1 MKYIASIV
9 LTLLCLNLFVA
20 RTNAQ
25 TIDQASASFQEFNRL
40 RLTGGTKEDVY
51 TALYKSYKE
60 YAAIVVKSAPNSS
73 DYLQA
78 KNGLREVYPF
88 LQEGARYYSSKGDN
102 KTGLMF
108 AQSFMDIPLMNA
120 FRGENFVKD
129 NYFPTMAYFAASG
142 SFNARDYSKA
152 IAYFR
157 AYLNTGDQV
166 YRQRV
171 YTAMAASCVSIKNS
185 QLTKEVVNEGLVYY
199 PDNMD
204 LLKMAINNCLELE
217 EYGDDLRRYVSKALT
232 IRPNDESL
240 LAIQGKLCE
249 ETNDFKQALS
259 VYNKLLQMKPNS
271 LSLVKHIALNYYN
284 LGVMNFNEAALSNDS
299 LAVSRY
305 MDISKDYFTSAAANL
320 QNVVANDP
328 SSVKYMQALAM
339 AYNCMGEQSQF
350 DAVNAKLATMGGG
363 TIAKDAIPELIS
375 YSDKAKAQVSQSG
388 AGALSTEAY
397 INQAIAKYGENTPL
411 YSAFA
416 KEYVE
421 SRLREW
427 QTKDPYET
435 ISEYQARVNNKA
447 RDGKVQVL
455 KKEAEDIY
463 LKAFTRNIKLTNLI
477 LKPYDAE
484 NRVFL
489 VESEYG
495 EIIVPVP
502 RENNEAKIFESSWSG
517 VQIKNPEYY
526 INNDKIMISALTF
539 TTPMGKT
546 YQYDGDKGLNY
557 VETVVDISFDEIN
570 TNMFAQNANQ
580 QGNELSHVK
589 KKDIRVGTVMSDVDE
604 NIPEITL
611 RNDKTFAVIISN
623 ENYTAVA
630 PVPMALRDG
639 EILRQYC
646 MKTLGMPKYNIR
658 YYKDA
663 SYGAML
669 RAMSDLENIVKTQ
682 KFPGE
687 LNIIFY
693 YAGHGIPN
701 EATKDAFLMPVD
713 ADGTHTEACYP
724 LSRLY
729 SELGALGVKQVTVF
743 LDACFSGA
751 NRDGQMLASARG
763 IALKAKTEAP
773 QGNMV
778 IFSAAS
784 NDETAFPYK
793 EKGHGLFTYF
803 LLKKLQESKGTATLG
818 ELADYISTNVK
829 QQSVLVNQ
837 KLQSPTAVA
846 SMSMMSTWQNATLAT
861 RVPAIAEEPVADPNA
876 ADGSK

>member
-40 RLTGGTKEDVY
+40 RLTGGAKEDVY

-60 YAAIVVKSAPNSS
+60 YVAVVVKSAPNSS
-73 DYLQA
+73 YYLQA
-78 KNGLREVYPF
+78 KDGLREVYPF
-88 LQEGARYYSSKGDN
+88 LKDGAIYYSSKGDN
-102 KTGLMF
+102 RTGLMF
-108 AQSFMDIPLMNA
+108 AQSFMDIPLMGA
-120 FRGENFVKD
+120 FKGENFIKD
-129 NYFPTMAYFAASG
+129 GYFPTIAYYAISG
-142 SFNARDYSKA
+142 SFNAKEYSKV
-152 IAYFR
+152 IAYAR
-157 AYLNTGDQV
+157 VYLNTGDKV

-171 YTAMAASCVSIKNS
+171 YAPMAASSFSVKNT
-185 QLTKEVVNEGLVYY
+185 QLTKEIVKEGLTYY

-204 LLKMAINNCLELE
+204 LLLVGIQNYLALE
-217 EYGDDLRRYVSKALT
+217 EYGEDMRRYVDKAIS
-232 IRPNDESL
+232 IRPNDERL
-240 LAIQGKLCE
+240 LAIKGQLCE
-249 ETNDFKQALS
+249 ETNDFQQALS
-259 VYNKLLQMKPNS
+259 VYNKLLQMMPNS
-271 LSLVKHIALNYYN
+271 LSIVKHIAINYYN
-284 LGVMNFNEAALSNDS
+284 LGVMNYNEAAMTSDS
-299 LAVSRY
+299 VAVSKY
-305 MDISKDYFTSAAANL
+305 LDIASGYFASAASNL

-328 SSVKYMQALAM
+328 SAVKYLQALAM
-339 AYNCMGEQSQF
+339 SYNCMGEQSQF

-363 TIAKDAIPELIS
+363 TIAKDAIPELMS
-375 YSDKAKAQVSQSG
+375 FSDKARVHQSQSG
-388 AGALSTEAY
+388 TGALSSEAY
-397 INQAIAKYGENTPL
+397 ISQAIDKYGENTPL

-416 KEYVE
+416 KEYIE
-421 SRLREW
+421 SRLKEW

-435 ISEYQARVNNKA
+435 ISEFQARVNNKA
-447 RDGKVQVL
+447 RDAKVQVL
-455 KKEAEDIY
+455 KKESEDIY
-463 LKAFTRNIKLTNLI
+463 LKAFTRNIKLTNLQ
-477 LKPYDAE
+477 LDKYDAE

-489 VESEYG
+489 VKSDYG
-495 EIIVPVP
+495 DIIVPVP
-502 RENNEAKIFESSWSG
+502 RENNEARIFESSWSG
-517 VQIKNPEYY
+517 VQVKNPEYY
-526 INNDKIMISALTF
+526 INNDKIQISALTF
-539 TTPMGKT
+539 TTPSGKT
-546 YQYDGDKGLNY
+546 YQYDGDKALNY
-557 VETVVDISFDEIN
+557 VETNVEISFDEIN
-570 TNMFAQNANQ
+570 IDMFAQNGGKQRNDA
-580 QGNELSHVK
+580 SRVK
-589 KKDIRVGTVMSDVDE
+589 KKDIRVGTVMSEVDE

-646 MKTLGMPKYNIR
+646 MKTLGLPKYNIR
-658 YYKDA
+658 HYEDA
-663 SYGAML
+663 SFGVML
-669 RAMSDLENIVKTQ
+669 RAISDLENIVKTQ
-682 KFPGE
+682 AFPGE

-701 EATKDAFLMPVD
+701 EATKDAFLMPID

-724 LSRLY
+724 LSTLY
-729 SELGALGVKQVTVF
+729 AKLGALGVKQITVF

-793 EKGHGLFTYF
+793 EKGHGLFTYY
-803 LLKKLQESKGTATLG
+803 LLKKLQDSKGTVTLG
-818 ELADYISTNVK
+818 ELAEYISINVK

-861 RVPAIAEEPVADPNA
+861 NVPVIEEPVVDSNNTDAVSN
-876 ADGSK
+876 